1 MPQFDPTTFASQLFW
16 LAVTFVLLYI
26 IVSRYAIPRLGE
38 VLEQRQKTMD
48 DDLERARQLKAETEE
63 AIATYEK
70 ALADARAKAHDVLRE
85 TQDQISKAADTRN
98 REVAAKLASQIK
110 QGEDRIAGA
119 RDQALAQVK
128 EIAAGA
134 AVAVAQK
141 LAGLSIDDA
150 TAQAAVAA
158 SKEGI

>member
-98 REVAAKLASQIK
+98 REVAAKLAAQIK

-119 RDQALAQVK
+119 RDQALTQVK

>member
-70 ALADARAKAHDVLRE
+70 ALADARAKAHAVLRE

-98 REVAAKLASQIK
+98 REVAVKLASQIK

-119 RDQALAQVK
+119 RDEALAQVK